1 MSFENIHEVKERFLF
16 VANELHM
23 QFPDLD
29 LRFNLREGSSQL
41 RFMVGAVSPDIVE
54 IDLDESSVEEII
66 YAAIFQV
73 KELAQIFDA

>member
-1 MSFENIHEVKERFLF
+1 MSLEHSHEVKERFLF
-16 VANELHM
+16 VANELHS
-23 QFPDLD
+23 QFPNLD

-41 RFMVGAVSPDIVE
+41 RFMIGAVSPDVVE
-54 IDLDESSVEEII
+54 IDLDEASVEEII